1 VEIGQGQIYIPSL
14 DDVGRKLKLDCMAYA
29 NETGELL
36 MHRSVKTD
44 LCLKGP
50 ESMPERSLVRRELG
64 RAGAG
69 APRFR
74 IVSYNI
80 LAEIYATQQQY
91 PHCDFWALSWDYRFH
106 NLLCEILSVSPDI
119 ICLQEV
125 QADHYDSH
133 IYPSFSSEGYEGV
146 YKQKT
151 RQSMG
156 LVGKVDGCALF
167 WRRSKF
173 QLVESYSIEFNELA
187 QRQATQV
194 LGLNPRSEEGSHYL
208 NRLCKDNVA
217 QLVVLELQ
225 TPGRTG
231 RGGMPSSHYN
241 HHHRDNQPAAT
252 QQRPGGPP
260 SLTPANSNNP
270 TSSHSGMQICIAN
283 THLYSNKEH
292 PDVKLWQTWQL
303 LQELESFVLSRSPQ
317 PANHTSDISNQL
329 SLPLII
335 CGDFNSTPD
344 TAVYD
349 LLSRRAVHPGHPDV
363 NASDEQ
369 NAHVL
374 PDPLSITHS
383 FQLGSVNQAVLGEE
397 PPLTNYT
404 LGFKGTLDYMWYS
417 LGLVEAVGVL
427 KVPEEDTLKKFGEAM
442 PSTQF
447 SSDHIMLV
455 GDYVILGGQDASGG
469 N

>member
-1 VEIGQGQIYIPSL
+1 
-14 DDVGRKLKLDCMAYA
+14 
-29 NETGELL
+29 
-36 MHRSVKTD
+36 
-44 LCLKGP
+44 
-50 ESMPERSLVRRELG
+50 
-64 RAGAG
+64 
-69 APRFR
+69 
-74 IVSYNI
+74 
-80 LAEIYATQQQY
+80 
-91 PHCDFWALSWDYRFH
+91 
-106 NLLCEILSVSPDI
+106 
-119 ICLQEV
+119 
-125 QADHYDSH
+125 
-133 IYPSFSSEGYEGV
+133 
-146 YKQKT
+146 
-151 RQSMG
+151 MG

-173 QLVESYSIEFNELA
+173 HLVESYSIEFNELA

-194 LGLNPRSEEGSHYL
+194 LGLNPRSEEGNHYL

-225 TPGRTG
+225 TSGRTQG
-231 RGGMPSSHYN
+231 RGGIPSSHYN
-241 HHHRDNQPAAT
+241 HHHRDNQPAA
-252 QQRPGGPP
+252 QQQHPGGPP
-260 SLTPANSNNP
+260 SLTAANSNNAA
-270 TSSHSGMQICIAN
+270 SSHAAAAQLCIAN
-283 THLYSNKEH
+283 THLYSNKDH

-317 PANHTSDISNQL
+317 PANHSSDISNQL

-349 LLSRRAVHPGHPDV
+349 LLGRRAVHPGHPDL
-363 NASDEQ
+363 NALDDQ
-369 NAHVL
+369 TAHVL

-397 PPLTNYT
+397 PLLTNYT

-417 LGLVEAVGVL
+417 LGLMEAVGVF
-427 KVPEEDTLKKFGEAM
+427 KVPEEDTLKKYGEAM

-455 GDYVILGGQDASGG
+455 GDYVLLGGQDSGG
-469 N
+469 GN